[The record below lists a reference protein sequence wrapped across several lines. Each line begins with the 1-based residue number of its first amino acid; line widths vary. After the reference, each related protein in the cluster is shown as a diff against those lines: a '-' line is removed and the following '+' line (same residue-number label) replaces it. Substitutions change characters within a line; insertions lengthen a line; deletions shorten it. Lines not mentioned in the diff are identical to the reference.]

1 MALRHS
7 KLPPFD
13 AVGAP
18 IDSKGVMPGP
28 LADAVEAGQ

>member
-7 KLPPFD
+7 QVPPFD
-13 AVGAP
+13 AVGTP

-28 LADAVEAGQ
+28 LADATEAGQ